1 VGLFYCSAVE
11 SVGKNNRQSH
21 FSDDTTSVTKAI
33 DFKYIVSDDPFF
45 EGKIADYSKKIKAQI
60 VKFEEFPKVL
70 EESQGQIAKLIFY
83 ISRHELEAKH
93 QSIHDTLKLNPT
105 LMCSFIVRAPI
116 DYTGYMSL
124 FIEEELFFTNVPD
137 DAPTIFLVKSL
148 VNAFTSLQ
156 MVVDKF
162 ELQKRINVSTNE
174 ISKLTRIGISLAN
187 EKDFTKLLRDILT
200 SAREISNS
208 DSGSLYLVEKDEKGN
223 PRNLRFKIS
232 ALDLDSDE
240 FILPINKKSIAGYV
254 AYTGKQLNIPN
265 VYQLSGNE
273 EYKFNSEFDKMSNY
287 YSKSMLVVPM
297 KDHHDEVVGVI
308 QLINRK
314 RNFQTKLT
322 LEDMKSTAVLEYD
335 KYSEE
340 LVMAVAGQAAVAIQ
354 NNNLIHD
361 IETLFEGFVTAS
373 VSAIESRDPTTSG
386 HSFRVAQYTVGLAES
401 VNAIAVGRFKDVH
414 FNTSQIKEIRYASLL
429 HDFGKVGV
437 REKVLVKAKKLED
450 YELDLIRWRFQFILK
465 DVEAKLNHKKID
477 YLQKHGKSGYSNFEK
492 SIDLEYQL
500 EKDKLE
506 EMVRI
511 IVESNEPS
519 ILEKG
524 HSNFLEEISKLS
536 YQTTDGNQIT
546 LLAPKEF
553 NFLSIRKG
561 SLDFEERR
569 EIESHVEHTFQFL
582 SKIPW
587 TKELKMVP
595 AIAHGH
601 HEKLNG
607 GGYPRGLTAVE
618 IPVQAKMMAIAD
630 IFDALTDQDRPY
642 KKAVPLERAFD
653 ILKMEVRD
661 QHIDGDLLDIFI
673 ESKAYEKI
681 LHKRLET

>member
-1 VGLFYCSAVE
+1 MP
-11 SVGKNNRQSH
+11 
-21 FSDDTTSVTKAI
+21 VTKSSDSQFI
-33 DFKYIVSDDPFF
+33 ITDDPFF
-45 EGKIADYSKKIKAQI
+45 EGKIADYSKKIKA
-60 VKFEEFPKVL
+60 KVL
-70 EESQGQIAKLIFY
+70 TLAKLDQIESDSHGRIAKVLFY
-83 ISRHELEAKH
+83 ISRYELESKH
-93 QSIHDTLKLNPT
+93 KEIHQFLKDHPT
-105 LMCSFIVRAPI
+105 IMSNFIVRAPI
-116 DYTGYMSL
+116 DYTGYIAL
-124 FIEEELFFTNVPD
+124 DIEEDLFFTNVPD
-137 DAPTIFLVKSL
+137 EAPLVFLVKAL
-148 VNAFTSLQ
+148 ANAFTSLQ
-156 MVVDKF
+156 MIVDKF

-174 ISKLTRIGISLAN
+174 ISKLTKIGISLAN
-187 EKDFTKLLRDILT
+187 EKDFTKLLRDILN

-208 DSGSLYLVEKDEKGN
+208 DSGSLYLVEKDERGN

-232 ALDLDSDE
+232 ALDLNSDE

-254 AYTGKQLNIPN
+254 AFTGKQLNIPN
-265 VYQLSGNE
+265 VYELSGKE
-273 EYKFNSEFDKMSNY
+273 EYKFNSDFDKMSNY

-314 RNFQTKLT
+314 KNFQTKLT
-322 LEDMKSTAVLEYD
+322 LEEMKSNSILEYD

-354 NNNLIHD
+354 NNNLVHD

-401 VNAIAVGRFKDVH
+401 VNAIQTGRFKDIH
-414 FNTSQIKEIRYASLL
+414 FNESQVKEIRYASLL

-465 DVEAKLNHKKID
+465 DVEAKLSQKKIE
-477 YLQKHGKSGYSNFEK
+477 YLKKHGNSGYAEFEK
-492 SIDLEYQL
+492 SIQLEYTL
-500 EKDKLE
+500 EKEKLE
-506 EMVRI
+506 EMVRVI
-511 IVESNEPS
+511 SESNEPS
-519 ILEKG
+519 ILEEG
-524 HSNFLEEISKLS
+524 NSNFLEEISKMS
-536 YQTTDGNQIT
+536 YHTTDGNQLN
-546 LLAPKEF
+546 LLMPKEF
-553 NFLSIRKG
+553 GFLSIRRG

-587 TKELKMVP
+587 TRELKMVP

-607 GGYPRGLTAVE
+607 SGYPRGLSAVE

-673 ESKAYEKI
+673 GSKAYEKI
-681 LHKRLET
+681 SHKR

>member
-1 VGLFYCSAVE
+1 VNPS
-11 SVGKNNRQSH
+11 
-21 FSDDTTSVTKAI
+21 SDS
-33 DFKYIVSDDPFF
+33 KYIITDDPFF
-45 EGKIADYSKKIKAQI
+45 EGKISDFSKKLKT
-60 VKFEEFPKVL
+60 KVL
-70 EESQGQIAKLIFY
+70 SLSDLPNTDFDSQGKIIKLLFY
-83 ISRHELEAKH
+83 ISRYELENKH
-93 QSIHDTLKLNPT
+93 KEIHQFLKENPT
-105 LMCSFIVRAPI
+105 IMSNIIVRAPI
-116 DYTGYMSL
+116 DYTGYMALS
-124 FIEEELFFTNVPD
+124 IEEELFFTNVPD
-137 DAPTIFLVKSL
+137 DAPLVFLIKNL

-156 MVVDKF
+156 MIVDKF

-174 ISKLTRIGISLAN
+174 ISKLTKIGISLAN
-187 EKDFTKLLRDILT
+187 EKDFTKLLRDILN

-208 DSGSLYLVEKDEKGN
+208 DSGSLYLVEKDERGN

-232 ALDLDSDE
+232 ALDLNSDE

-254 AYTGKQLNIPN
+254 AFTGKQLNIPN
-265 VYQLSGNE
+265 VYELSGKE
-273 EYKFNSEFDKMSNY
+273 EYKFNSDFDRMSNY

-314 RNFQTKLT
+314 KNFQTKLT
-322 LEDMKSTAVLEYD
+322 LDEMKSSSVLDYD

-354 NNNLIHD
+354 NNNLVHE

-401 VNAIAVGRFKDVH
+401 VNGVQVGRFKDVH
-414 FNTSQIKEIRYASLL
+414 FNESQIKEIRYASLL

-465 DVEAKLNHKKID
+465 DVEAKLAQKKIE
-477 YLQKHGKSGYSNFEK
+477 YLKKHGNNGYPQFEK
-492 SIDLEYQL
+492 SIELEYTL
-500 EKDKLE
+500 EKEKLE
-506 EMVRI
+506 EMVRVI
-511 IVESNEPS
+511 TDSNEPT
-519 ILEKG
+519 ILEEG
-524 HSNFLEEISKLS
+524 NSNFLEEISKMS
-536 YQTTDGNQIT
+536 YHTTDGNQLS
-546 LLAPKEF
+546 LLLPKEF
-553 NFLSIRKG
+553 NFLSIRRG

-587 TKELKMVP
+587 TRELKMVP
-595 AIAHGH
+595 SIAHGH

-607 GGYPRGLTAVE
+607 SGYPRGLSAVE

-642 KKAVPLERAFD
+642 KKAVPLDRAFD

-661 QHIDGDLLDIFI
+661 QHIDGDLLDLFI
-673 ESKAYEKI
+673 ESRAYEKI
-681 LHKRLET
+681 QHKR

>member
-1 VGLFYCSAVE
+1 MVDKSTVIKD
-11 SVGKNNRQSH
+11 SSRTN
-21 FSDDTTSVTKAI
+21 
-33 DFKYIVSDDPFF
+33 KYIITDDPYFS
-45 EGKIADYSKKIKAQI
+45 GKVADYAKKINA
-60 VKFEEFPKVL
+60 KVL
-70 EESQGQIAKLIFY
+70 SVSEMETIDLESSQNIAKVLFY
-83 ISRHELEAKH
+83 ISRSELEKSHKEFH
-93 QSIHDTLKLNPT
+93 QYLKMHPSVMSAFL
-105 LMCSFIVRAPI
+105 VRAPI
-116 DYTGYMSL
+116 DYTGFQALS
-124 FIEEELFFTNVPD
+124 IEEDLFFTNVPD
-137 DAPTIFLVKSL
+137 DAPLIFLVKAIM
-148 VNAFTSLQ
+148 NAFMNLQ
-156 MVVDKF
+156 MIVDKF

-187 EKDFTKLLRDILT
+187 EKDFTKLLRDILN

-232 ALDLDSDE
+232 ALDLNSDE

-254 AYTGKQLNIPN
+254 AFTGKQLNIPN
-265 VYQLSGNE
+265 VYDLSGKE
-273 EYKFNSEFDKMSNY
+273 EYHFNSDFDKMSNY

-314 RNFQTKLT
+314 KNFHSKLT
-322 LEDMKSTAVLEYD
+322 LEQLKSDSVLDYD

-354 NNNLIHD
+354 NNNLVHE

-401 VNAIAVGRFKDVH
+401 VNGIGAGRFKDIH
-414 FNTSQIKEIRYASLL
+414 FNPSQIKEIRYASLL

-450 YELDLIRWRFQFILK
+450 YELDLIRWRFHFIVK
-465 DVEAKLNHKKID
+465 DVEAKLSQKKIE
-477 YLQKHGKSGYSNFEK
+477 YLKKHGNAGYAEFEK
-492 SIDLEYQL
+492 SIQLEYEL
-500 EKDKLE
+500 EREKLL
-506 EMVRI
+506 EMVHVI
-511 IVESNEPS
+511 SQSNEPS
-519 ILEKG
+519 ILEEG
-524 HSNFLEEISKLS
+524 NSNFLEEISKLS
-536 YQTTDGNQIT
+536 YLTTEGNQIS
-546 LLAPKEF
+546 LLMPKEF
-553 NFLSIRKG
+553 GFLSIRKG

-587 TKELKMVP
+587 TRELKMVP
-595 AIAHGH
+595 TIAHGH

-630 IFDALTDQDRPY
+630 IFDALTDKDRPY
-642 KKAVPLERAFD
+642 KKAVPLDRAFD

-673 ESKAYEKI
+673 QSKVYEKT
-681 LHKRLET
+681 LHKRLEG

>member
-1 VGLFYCSAVE
+1 MNPS
-11 SVGKNNRQSH
+11 
-21 FSDDTTSVTKAI
+21 SDS
-33 DFKYIVSDDPFF
+33 KYIITDDPFF
-45 EGKIADYSKKIKAQI
+45 EGKIADFSKKLKT
-60 VKFEEFPKVL
+60 KVL
-70 EESQGQIAKLIFY
+70 PLSDLPNTDFDSQGKIIKLLFY
-83 ISRHELEAKH
+83 ISRYEVENKH
-93 QSIHDTLKLNPT
+93 KEIHQFLKENPT
-105 LMCSFIVRAPI
+105 IMSNIIVRAPI
-116 DYTGYMSL
+116 DYTGYMALS
-124 FIEEELFFTNVPD
+124 IEEELFFTNVPD
-137 DAPTIFLVKSL
+137 DAPLVFLIKNL

-156 MVVDKF
+156 MIVDKF

-174 ISKLTRIGISLAN
+174 ISKLTKIGISLAN
-187 EKDFTKLLRDILT
+187 EKDFTKLLRDILN

-208 DSGSLYLVEKDEKGN
+208 DSGSLYLVEKDERGN

-232 ALDLDSDE
+232 ALDLNSDE

-254 AYTGKQLNIPN
+254 AFTGKQLNIPN
-265 VYQLSGNE
+265 VYELSGKE
-273 EYKFNSEFDKMSNY
+273 EYKFNSDFDRMSNY

-314 RNFQTKLT
+314 KNFQTKLT
-322 LEDMKSTAVLEYD
+322 LDEMKSNSVLDYD

-354 NNNLIHD
+354 NNNLVHE

-401 VNAIAVGRFKDVH
+401 VNGVQVGRFKDVH
-414 FNTSQIKEIRYASLL
+414 FNESQIKEIRYASLL

-465 DVEAKLNHKKID
+465 DVEAKLAQKKIE
-477 YLQKHGKSGYSNFEK
+477 YLKKHGNNGYPQFEK
-492 SIDLEYQL
+492 SIELEYTL
-500 EKDKLE
+500 EKEKLD
-506 EMVRI
+506 EMVRVI
-511 IVESNEPS
+511 TDSNEPT
-519 ILEKG
+519 ILEEG
-524 HSNFLEEISKLS
+524 NSNFLEEISKMS
-536 YQTTDGNQIT
+536 YHTTDGNQLS
-546 LLAPKEF
+546 LLLPKEF
-553 NFLSIRKG
+553 NFLSIRRG

-587 TKELKMVP
+587 TRELKMVP
-595 AIAHGH
+595 SIAHGH

-607 GGYPRGLTAVE
+607 SGYPRGLSAVE

-642 KKAVPLERAFD
+642 KKAVPLDRAFD

-661 QHIDGDLLDIFI
+661 QHIDGDLLDLFI
-673 ESKAYEKI
+673 ESRAYEKI
-681 LHKRLET
+681 QHKR

>member
-1 VGLFYCSAVE
+1 M
-11 SVGKNNRQSH
+11 NRENLREH
-21 FSDDTTSVTKAI
+21 
-33 DFKYIVSDDPFF
+33 KYIITDDPYFEGRVSDHF
-45 EGKIADYSKKIKAQI
+45 KKIRAN
-60 VKFEEFPKVL
+60 VL
-70 EESQGQIAKLIFY
+70 TLSELEKTVEESQQNIAKVLFY
-83 ISRHELEAKH
+83 LSRHELEKNH
-93 QSIHDTLKLNPT
+93 SSIHEFLKLHPSV
-105 LMCSFIVRAPI
+105 MCSFIIRAPI
-116 DYTGYMSL
+116 DYTGFQAL
-124 FIEEELFFTNVPD
+124 AIEEELFFTNVPD
-137 DAPTIFLVKSL
+137 DAPLIFLIKAV

-162 ELQKRINVSTNE
+162 ELQKRINISTNE

-187 EKDFTKLLRDILT
+187 EKDFTKLLRDILN

-232 ALDLDSDE
+232 ALDLTSDE

-254 AYTGKQLNIPN
+254 AFTGKQLNIPN
-265 VYQLSGNE
+265 VYELSGKE
-273 EYKFNSEFDKMSNY
+273 EYHFNNDFDKMSHY

-314 RNFQTKLT
+314 KNFHSKLS
-322 LEDMKSTAVLEYD
+322 LEQMKTGHVLEYD
-335 KYSEE
+335 KYAEE

-354 NNNLIHD
+354 NNNLVHD

-401 VNAIAVGRFKDVH
+401 VNQIEVGRFKDIV
-414 FNTSQIKEIRYASLL
+414 FNPAQIKEIRYASLL

-450 YELDLIRWRFQFILK
+450 YELDLIRWRFHFIIK
-465 DVEAKLNHKKID
+465 DVEAKLAQKKID
-477 YLQKHGKSGYSNFEK
+477 YLKKHGNSGYSEFEQ
-492 SIDLEYQL
+492 SIQLEYEM
-500 EKDKLE
+500 EKQKME
-506 EMVRI
+506 EMVRVI
-511 IVESNEPS
+511 SQSNEPT
-519 ILEKG
+519 ILEEG
-524 HSNFLEEISKLS
+524 NSNFLEEISKLT
-536 YQTTDGNQIT
+536 YQTTEGGNIS
-546 LLAPKEF
+546 LLHPKEF
-553 NFLSIRKG
+553 SFLSIRKG

-587 TKELKMVP
+587 TRELKMVP

-607 GGYPRGLTAVE
+607 GGYPRGLSAVE

-630 IFDALTDQDRPY
+630 IFDALTDKDRPY

-661 QHIDGDLLDIFI
+661 QHIDGDLLDVFI
-673 ESKAYEKI
+673 ENQVYEKV
-681 LHKRLET
+681 LQKRLEGS

>member
-1 VGLFYCSAVE
+1 MDYLPKINANIISLADFFSLDLESSQTISKVLFY
-11 SVGKNNRQSH
+11 
-21 FSDDTTSVTKAI
+21 
-33 DFKYIVSDDPFF
+33 
-45 EGKIADYSKKIKAQI
+45 
-60 VKFEEFPKVL
+60 L
-70 EESQGQIAKLIFY
+70 
-83 ISRHELEAKH
+83 SRYELEKSHIEIH
-93 QSIHDTLKLNPT
+93 QYLKTHSLV
-105 LMCSFIVRAPI
+105 MSSFLIRAPI
-116 DYTGYMSL
+116 EYTGFQSL
-124 FIEEELFFTNVPD
+124 SIEEDLFFTNVPD
-137 DAPTIFLVKSL
+137 DAPTIFLVKAI

-156 MVVDKF
+156 MIVDKF
-162 ELQKRINVSTNE
+162 ELQKRINISTNE

-232 ALDLDSDE
+232 ALDLNSDE

-265 VYQLSGNE
+265 VYELSDKE
-273 EYKFNSEFDKMSNY
+273 EFHFNSEFDKMSNY

-314 RNFQTKLT
+314 KNFHTKLS
-322 LEDMKSTAVLEYD
+322 LEQMKTNLVLDYD
-335 KYSEE
+335 KYSED

-354 NNNLIHD
+354 NNNLVHE

-386 HSFRVAQYTVGLAES
+386 HSFRVAQYTVGLAEA
-401 VNAIAVGRFKDVH
+401 VNSIETGRFKDIQFSH
-414 FNTSQIKEIRYASLL
+414 SQIKEIRYASLL

-450 YELDLIRWRFQFILK
+450 YELDLIRWRFHFILK
-465 DVEAKLNHKKID
+465 DVEAKLSHKKIE
-477 YLQKHGKSGYSNFEK
+477 YLKKHGNKGYTEFEK
-492 SIDLEYQL
+492 SIQLEYEL
-500 EKDKLE
+500 EKEKLH
-506 EMVRI
+506 EMVHVI
-511 IVESNEPS
+511 SQSNEPS
-519 ILEKG
+519 ILEEG
-524 HSNFLEEISKLS
+524 NSHFLEEISKLS
-536 YQTTDGNQIT
+536 YETTDGGQIS
-546 LLAPKEF
+546 LLQPREF
-553 NFLSIRKG
+553 SFLSIRKG

-587 TKELKMVP
+587 TRELKMVP
-595 AIAHGH
+595 SIAHGH

-607 GGYPRGLTAVE
+607 SGYPRGLTAVE

-630 IFDALTDQDRPY
+630 IFDALTDKDRPY

-661 QHIDGDLLDIFI
+661 QHIDGDLLDVFI
-673 ESKAYEKI
+673 QNKVYEKI
-681 LHKRLET
+681 LSKRLES

>member
-1 VGLFYCSAVE
+1 M
-11 SVGKNNRQSH
+11 NRENLREH
-21 FSDDTTSVTKAI
+21 
-33 DFKYIVSDDPFF
+33 KYIITDDPYFEGRVSDHF
-45 EGKIADYSKKIKAQI
+45 KKIRA
-60 VKFEEFPKVL
+60 KVITL
-70 EESQGQIAKLIFY
+70 TELAKIEEESQQNIAKVLFY
-83 ISRHELEAKH
+83 LSRYELEKNHA
-93 QSIHDTLKLNPT
+93 SIHEFLKLHPSV
-105 LMCSFIVRAPI
+105 MCSFIVRAPI
-116 DYTGYMSL
+116 DYTGFQALS
-124 FIEEELFFTNVPD
+124 IEEELFFTNVPD
-137 DAPTIFLVKSL
+137 DAPVIFLIKAV

-162 ELQKRINVSTNE
+162 ELQKRINISTNE

-187 EKDFTKLLRDILT
+187 EKDFTKLLRDILN

-232 ALDLDSDE
+232 ALDLTSDE

-254 AYTGKQLNIPN
+254 AFTGKQLNIPN
-265 VYQLSGNE
+265 VYELSGKE
-273 EYKFNSEFDKMSNY
+273 EYHFNNDFDKMSNY

-314 RNFQTKLT
+314 KNFHSKLS
-322 LEDMKSTAVLEYD
+322 LEQMKTGHVLEYD

-354 NNNLIHD
+354 NNNLVHE

-401 VNAIAVGRFKDVH
+401 VNLIGVGRFKDVI
-414 FNTSQIKEIRYASLL
+414 FNPAQIKEIRYASLL

-450 YELDLIRWRFQFILK
+450 YELDLIRWRFHFIVK
-465 DVEAKLNHKKID
+465 DVEAKLSQKKID
-477 YLQKHGKSGYSNFEK
+477 YLKRHGNSGYSEFEQ
-492 SIDLEYQL
+492 SIQLEYEM
-500 EKDKLE
+500 EKQKME
-506 EMVRI
+506 EMMRVI
-511 IVESNEPS
+511 AQSNEPT
-519 ILEKG
+519 ILEEG
-524 HSNFLEEISKLS
+524 NSNFLEEISKLT
-536 YQTTDGNQIT
+536 YQTTEGGNIS
-546 LLAPKEF
+546 LLQPKEF
-553 NFLSIRKG
+553 SFLSIRKG

-587 TKELKMVP
+587 TRELKMVP

-607 GGYPRGLTAVE
+607 GGYPRGLSAVE

-630 IFDALTDQDRPY
+630 IFDALTDKDRPY

-661 QHIDGDLLDIFI
+661 QHIDGDLLDVFI
-673 ESKAYEKI
+673 ENRVYDKV
-681 LHKRLET
+681 LQKRLEGQ

>member
-1 VGLFYCSAVE
+1 MTKE
-11 SVGKNNRQSH
+11 STREHK
-21 FSDDTTSVTKAI
+21 FIITDDL
-33 DFKYIVSDDPFF
+33 YF
-45 EGKIADYSKKIKAQI
+45 EGRISDYSKKIRA
-60 VKFEEFPKVL
+60 KVL
-70 EESQGQIAKLIFY
+70 SLSDLDKIEEDSQHNIAKVLFY
-83 ISRHELEAKH
+83 ISRGELESRH
-93 QSIHDTLKLNPT
+93 EEIHNFLKLHPSV
-105 LMCSFIVRAPI
+105 MSSFIIKAPI
-116 DYTGYMSL
+116 DYTGFQALS
-124 FIEEELFFTNVPD
+124 IEEELFFTNVPEE
-137 DAPTIFLVKSL
+137 APVIFLVKAV

-187 EKDFTKLLRDILT
+187 EKDFTKLLRDILN

-232 ALDLDSDE
+232 ALDLNSDE

-265 VYQLSGNE
+265 VYELSGKE
-273 EYKFNSEFDKMSNY
+273 EYKFNSDFDRMSNY

-314 RNFQTKLT
+314 KNFHLKLT
-322 LEDMKSTAVLEYD
+322 LDQLKSNHTLEYD

-340 LVMAVAGQAAVAIQ
+340 LVMSVAGQAAVAIQ
-354 NNNLIHD
+354 NNNLVHE

-386 HSFRVAQYTVGLAES
+386 HSFRVAQYTVGLAEAVS
-401 VNAIAVGRFKDVH
+401 SIGVGRFKDLN
-414 FNTSQIKEIRYASLL
+414 FNPAQIKEIRYASLL

-437 REKVLVKAKKLED
+437 REKVLVKAKKLEE
-450 YELDLIRWRFQFILK
+450 YELDLIRWRFHFIVK
-465 DVEAKLNHKKID
+465 DVEAKLAQKKID
-477 YLQKHGKSGYSNFEK
+477 YLKKHGNSGYSEFEQ
-492 SIDLEYQL
+492 SIQLEYEMERQ
-500 EKDKLE
+500 KME
-506 EMVRI
+506 EMVRVI
-511 IVESNEPS
+511 AQSNEPS
-519 ILEKG
+519 ILEESN
-524 HSNFLEEISKLS
+524 SNFLEEISKLS
-536 YQTTDGNQIT
+536 YQTTDGNQIS
-546 LLAPKEF
+546 LLQPREF
-553 NFLSIRKG
+553 GFLSIRKG
-561 SLDFEERR
+561 SLDFDERR

-607 GGYPRGLTAVE
+607 GGYPRGLSAVE

-630 IFDALTDQDRPY
+630 IFDALTDKDRPY

-673 ESKAYEKI
+673 ESKVYEKT
-681 LHKRLET
+681 LHKRLEG

>member
-1 VGLFYCSAVE
+1 VTKDSSRTHKYIITDDPYFEGRVVDYAKKISAQILSVDDLEKIDVE
-11 SVGKNNRQSH
+11 SSQS
-21 FSDDTTSVTKAI
+21 
-33 DFKYIVSDDPFF
+33 
-45 EGKIADYSKKIKAQI
+45 IA
-60 VKFEEFPKVL
+60 KVL
-70 EESQGQIAKLIFY
+70 FY
-83 ISRHELEAKH
+83 ISRQDLEKSHSAYH
-93 QSIHDTLKLNPT
+93 HYLKMHPSV
-105 LMCSFIVRAPI
+105 MCAFLVRAPI
-116 DYTGYMSL
+116 DYTGFQTL
-124 FIEEELFFTNVPD
+124 TIEEELFFTNVPD
-137 DAPTIFLVKSL
+137 EAPVIFLVKAI
-148 VNAFTSLQ
+148 VNAFTNLQ

-187 EKDFTKLLRDILT
+187 EKDFTKLLRDILN

-232 ALDLDSDE
+232 ALDLNSDE

-254 AYTGKQLNIPN
+254 AFTGKQLNIPN
-265 VYQLSGNE
+265 VYELSGKE
-273 EYKFNSEFDKMSNY
+273 EFHFNSDFDKMGNY

-314 RNFQTKLT
+314 KNFHLKLT
-322 LEDMKSTAVLEYD
+322 VDQLKSDSVLDYD

-354 NNNLIHD
+354 NNNLVQE

-386 HSFRVAQYTVGLAES
+386 HSFRVAQYTVGLAEA
-401 VNAIAVGRFKDVH
+401 VNGIQNGRFKEIH
-414 FNTSQIKEIRYASLL
+414 FNPSQIKEIRYASLL

-450 YELDLIRWRFQFILK
+450 YELDLIRWRFYYIIK
-465 DVEAKLNHKKID
+465 DVEAKLAQKKID
-477 YLQKHGKSGYSNFEK
+477 YLKRHGNSGYAQFEQ
-492 SIDLEYQL
+492 SIQLEY
-500 EKDKLE
+500 EMERKKME
-506 EMVRI
+506 EMVRVI
-511 IVESNEPS
+511 NESNEPS
-519 ILEKG
+519 ILEAG
-524 HSNFLEEISKLS
+524 NSNFLEEISKLS
-536 YQTTDGNQIT
+536 YLTTDGSQIS
-546 LLAPKEF
+546 LLQPREF
-553 NFLSIRKG
+553 GFLSIRKG

-595 AIAHGH
+595 SIAHGH

-630 IFDALTDQDRPY
+630 IFDALTDKDRPY

-661 QHIDGDLLDIFI
+661 QHIDGDLLEIFI
-673 ESKAYEKI
+673 ESKVYEKT
-681 LHKRLET
+681 LHKRLDS

>member
-1 VGLFYCSAVE
+1 M
-11 SVGKNNRQSH
+11 
-21 FSDDTTSVTKAI
+21 TKAL
-33 DFKYIVSDDPFF
+33 DFKYIVTDDPFF
-45 EGKIADYSKKIKAQI
+45 EGKISDYSKKIKA
-60 VKFEEFPKVL
+60 KVL
-70 EESQGQIAKLIFY
+70 GLEELQSIATESQGKIAKVVFY
-83 ISRHELEAKH
+83 LSHLELESKH
-93 QSIHDTLKLNPT
+93 KEIHNFLKHAPSV
-105 LMCSFIVRAPI
+105 MSSFIVRAPI
-116 DYTGYMSL
+116 DYTGYMAL
-124 FIEEELFFTNVPD
+124 AIEEDLFFTNVPE
-137 DAPTIFLVKSL
+137 DAPLIFLIKAL

-187 EKDFTKLLRDILT
+187 EKDFTKLLRDILN

-232 ALDLDSDE
+232 ALDINSDE

-254 AYTGKQLNIPN
+254 AFTGKQLNIPDL
-265 VYQLSGNE
+265 YELSGSE
-273 EYKFNSEFDKMSNY
+273 EYKFNSDFDKMSNY
-287 YSKSMLVVPM
+287 HSKSMLVVPM

-314 RNFQTKLT
+314 KNFQTKLT
-322 LEDMKSTAVLEYD
+322 LEDMKSDSVLEYD

-354 NNNLIHD
+354 NNNLVHD

-401 VNAIAVGRFKDVH
+401 VNAIQVGRFKDIH

-437 REKVLVKAKKLED
+437 REKVLVKAKKLEE
-450 YELDLIRWRFQFILK
+450 YELELIKWRFQFILK
-465 DVEAKLNHKKID
+465 DVEAKLYQKKIE
-477 YLQKHGKSGYSNFEK
+477 YLKKHGNNGFAEFDK
-492 SIDLEYQL
+492 SIQLEYAL
-500 EKDKLE
+500 EKDKLQ
-506 EMVRI
+506 EMVRVI
-511 IVESNEPS
+511 IDSNEPT
-519 ILEKG
+519 ILEAG
-524 HSNFLEEISKLS
+524 NSNFLEEISKLS
-536 YQTTDGNQIT
+536 YQTTEGNQLN
-546 LLAPKEF
+546 LLHPKEF
-553 NFLSIRKG
+553 GFLSIRKG

-607 GGYPRGLTAVE
+607 SGYPRGLSAVE

-673 ESKAYEKI
+673 ESKSYEKI
-681 LHKRLET
+681 LHRKLEA

>member
-1 VGLFYCSAVE
+1 M
-11 SVGKNNRQSH
+11 SVNQSLD
-21 FSDDTTSVTKAI
+21 S
-33 DFKYIVSDDPFF
+33 KYIITDDPFF
-45 EGKIADYSKKIKAQI
+45 EGKIADYSKKLKT
-60 VKFEEFPKVL
+60 KVL
-70 EESQGQIAKLIFY
+70 TLAELLTTDFDSQGKIIKVLFY
-83 ISRHELEAKH
+83 ISRYELENKH
-93 QSIHDTLKLNPT
+93 EQIHQFLKEHPT
-105 LMCSFIVRAPI
+105 VMSNIIVRAPI
-116 DYTGYMSL
+116 DYTGYMALS
-124 FIEEELFFTNVPD
+124 IEEDLFFTNVPD
-137 DAPTIFLVKSL
+137 DAPLIFLIKNL

-156 MVVDKF
+156 MIVDKF

-174 ISKLTRIGISLAN
+174 ISKLTKIGISLAN
-187 EKDFTKLLRDILT
+187 EKDFTKLLRDILN

-208 DSGSLYLVEKDEKGN
+208 DSGSLYLVEKDERGN

-232 ALDLDSDE
+232 ALDLNSDE

-254 AYTGKQLNIPN
+254 AFTGKQLNIPN
-265 VYQLSGNE
+265 VYELSGKE
-273 EYKFNSEFDKMSNY
+273 EYKFNSDFDRMSNY

-314 RNFQTKLT
+314 KNFQTKLT
-322 LEDMKSTAVLEYD
+322 LEEMKTNSVLEYD

-354 NNNLIHD
+354 NNNLVHD

-401 VNAIAVGRFKDVH
+401 VNGVQVGRFKDVN
-414 FNTSQIKEIRYASLL
+414 FNESQIKEIRYASLL

-465 DVEAKLNHKKID
+465 DVEAKLAQKKIEYLKKHGNNG
-477 YLQKHGKSGYSNFEK
+477 YLQFEK
-492 SIDLEYQL
+492 SIQLEYAL
-500 EKDKLE
+500 EKEKLE
-506 EMVRI
+506 EMVRVI
-511 IVESNEPS
+511 TDSNEPT
-519 ILEKG
+519 ILEEG
-524 HSNFLEEISKLS
+524 NSNFLEEISKMS
-536 YQTTDGNQIT
+536 YHTTDGNQLS
-546 LLAPKEF
+546 LLLPKEF
-553 NFLSIRKG
+553 NFLSIRRG

-587 TKELKMVP
+587 TRELKMVP
-595 AIAHGH
+595 SIAHGH

-607 GGYPRGLTAVE
+607 SGYPRGLSAVE

-661 QHIDGDLLDIFI
+661 QHIDGDLLDLFI
-673 ESKAYEKI
+673 ESRAYEKI
-681 LHKRLET
+681 HHKH